1 MPPDARTEMTPADP
15 VATKP
20 APIVVTCPATGEVVG
35 SVPVAQPAEVD
46 SIAAR
51 LRAAQP
57 AWEEMGVDTRA
68 RWVSKWR
75 DWILDHASGLLELVQ
90 QESGKSWGDANI
102 EILATDVANYWI
114 EHAAEFL
121 ADEHVRP
128 AGPAN
133 LAKRLTIVYEP
144 YQLVGVITPWNY
156 PLAMPLLDIAPALM
170 AGCAVMSKPSELT
183 PLAWRA
189 AVAGWK
195 QIGGPDVL
203 DVVFGAGE
211 TGSAVT
217 DVVDYVMF
225 TGSVDTG
232 RRVAVAAAQR
242 LIPCSLELGGK
253 DAMIVCADADIDR
266 AVDCAAWAG
275 FFNAGQTCVSVERVY
290 VEEPVHDEFVQK
302 LAAKASTLRQGM
314 DTGHDYSC
322 DIGAM
327 ASEQQMAIVARH
339 VQDAVRKGAK
349 ILIGGKALPDGLFYE
364 PTVLVDVDHGMDCM
378 REETFGPT
386 LPVMRVRD
394 AQEAIQQAND
404 SRYGLSG
411 SVWTR
416 DKAKGMALAKQ
427 LNTGSVNINNAIM
440 SVFQYPLP
448 MHGWKDSGPGSRAGG
463 PNGIR
468 KYCRTKGIAAD
479 RVAMKKELFWYPYT
493 PRKGKF
499 QSRMARLLGARDWRR
514 RLGWSTAPP
523 PGADVPA
530 GDNR

>member
-1 MPPDARTEMTPADP
+1 MTAVTPGETTGFDR
-15 VATKP
+15 
-20 APIVVTCPATGEVVG
+20 IVVTCPATRKPVG
-35 SVPVAQPAEVD
+35 SVPVARRADVGAV
-46 SIAAR
+46 AAR
-51 LRAAQP
+51 LRSAQP
-57 AWEEMGVDTRA
+57 GWQGMGVDARA
-68 RWVSKWR
+68 RWLSIWR
-75 DWILDHASGLLELVQ
+75 DWILDHGDELLGLVQ

-128 AGPAN
+128 SGPAN
-133 LAKRLTIVYEP
+133 IAKRLTVVYQP

-170 AGCAVMSKPSELT
+170 AGCAVVSKPSELT

-189 AVAGWK
+189 AVGGWK
-195 QIGGPDVL
+195 EIGAPDVL

-225 TGSVDTG
+225 TGSVHTG

-253 DAMIVCADADIDR
+253 DAMVVCADADIDR

-290 VEEPVHDEFVQK
+290 VETAVYDEFVHK
-302 LAAKASTLRQGM
+302 LVAKASSLRQGM
-314 DTGHDYSC
+314 DARRDYSC

-327 ASEQQMAIVARH
+327 ASEQQLAIVSRH
-339 VQDAVRKGAK
+339 VADAVSKGARVVT
-349 ILIGGKALPDGLFYE
+349 GGKARDDGLFYE

-386 LPVMRVRD
+386 LPVMKVRD
-394 AQEAIQQAND
+394 AWEAIQKAND

-416 DKAKGMALAKQ
+416 
-427 LNTGSVNINNAIM
+427 
-440 SVFQYPLP
+440 
-448 MHGWKDSGPGSRAGG
+448 GPGQGDGVGQADEHRVGEHQQRDHVGLSV
-463 PNGIR
+463 P
-468 KYCRTKGIAAD
+468 AAH
-479 RVAMKKELFWYPYT
+479 
-493 PRKGKF
+493 
-499 QSRMARLLGARDWRR
+499 ARLEGLGSGLARGRPGGHPKVLPHQRHRR
-514 RLGWSTAPP
+514 RPCCDEEGAVLVSVHPLEGQDHLPHGEVGRGPRLATAARPLSHYLVT
-523 PGADVPA
+523 ATDCA
-530 GDNR
+530 

>member
-1 MPPDARTEMTPADP
+1 MTPAEP

-35 SVPVAQPAEVD
+35 SVPVTQPAEVD

-57 AWEEMGVDTRA
+57 AWQEMGVDARA

-75 DWILDHASGLLELVQ
+75 DWILDHGSGLLELVQ

-189 AVAGWK
+189 AVSGWK

-290 VEEPVHDEFVQK
+290 VEAPVHDEFVQK

-327 ASEQQMAIVARH
+327 ASEQQMGIVARH

-349 ILIGGKALPDGLFYE
+349 ILTGGKALPDGLFYE

-468 KYCRTKGIAAD
+468 KYCLTKGIAAD

-530 GDNR
+530 GDKR

>member
-1 MPPDARTEMTPADP
+1 VQPDTETSTRPVGRQPAQ
-15 VATKP
+15 
-20 APIVVTCPATGEVVG
+20 IVVSCPATGEVVG
-35 SVPVAQPAEVD
+35 SVPVAGRAEIDAVT
-46 SIAAR
+46 AR

-57 AWEEMGVDTRA
+57 AWQAMGVDVRA
-68 RWVSKWR
+68 RWMGKWR
-75 DWILDHASGLLELVQ
+75 DWILDHADELLGLVQ

-102 EILATDVANYWI
+102 EIFGTDMINYWA
-114 EHAAEFL
+114 EHAKEFL
-121 ADEHVRP
+121 RDEAVRP

-133 LAKRLTIVYEP
+133 IAKQLTIVYEP
-144 YQLVGVITPWNY
+144 YQLVGVITPWNF
-156 PLAMPLLDIAPALM
+156 PLAMPLSDISPALM
-170 AGCAVMSKPSELT
+170 AGCAVISKPSEVT
-183 PLAWRA
+183 PLAWQA

-195 QIGGPDVL
+195 QIGAPGVL

-211 TGSAVT
+211 TGSAII

-253 DAMIVCADADIDR
+253 DAMVVCADADIDR

-275 FFNAGQTCVSVERVY
+275 FFNAGQACISVERVY
-290 VEEPVHDEFVQK
+290 VEEPVHDEFVEK
-302 LAAKASTLRQGM
+302 LVAKAATLRQGM

-322 DIGAM
+322 DVGAM
-327 ASEQQMAIVARH
+327 ANEQQIAIVSRH
-339 VQDAVRKGAK
+339 VEDAVNKGAK
-349 ILIGGKALPDGLFYE
+349 VLTGGKARGRGLFYE

-386 LPVMRVRD
+386 LPVMKVRD
-394 AQEAIQQAND
+394 AQEAIEKAND

-427 LNTGSVNINNAIM
+427 LHTGSVNINNAIL

-448 MHGWKDSGPGSRAGG
+448 MQGWKESGPGWRAGG
-463 PNGIR
+463 ANGIR
-468 KYCRTKGIAAD
+468 KYCRVKGIAAD
-479 RVAMKKELFWYPYT
+479 RVAMKKEFFWYPYS
-493 PRKGKF
+493 PWKGKF
-499 QSRMARLLGARDWRR
+499 QSAMARLLGARDWRR
-514 RLGWSTAPP
+514 RL
-523 PGADVPA
+523 V
-530 GDNR
+530 R